1 MTIDTRRRRIDEI
14 DAELLR
20 LLNERLESVIQIGRE
35 KAGQGTSIVDPDR
48 EAAIVERLLTSNDG
62 PMDAECVRRIFET
75 IIEEMR
81 RLEADYATSGDA
93 DSDAR

>member
-1 MTIDTRRRRIDEI
+1 MAIDTRRRRIDEI

-20 LLNERLESVIQIGRE
+20 LLNQRLASVIEIGRE
-35 KAGQGTSIVDPDR
+35 KAGQGASIVDADR
-48 EAAIVERLLTSNDG
+48 EAAIVERLLTRNEG
-62 PMDAECVRRIFET
+62 PMDAESVRRIFET

-81 RLEADYATSGDA
+81 RLEADYTTSGDA